1 MNNKSIILQHLH
13 SLISKNVLGE
23 KQYISR
29 YKGFVGELAFFELLD
44 SKLSIR
50 KTYNGG
56 FFLPIEKQN
65 SSLQNPVY
73 FTVSS
78 SEPDDYIKIYNTIS
92 KIGCS
97 HMFFIKWAD
106 HSPVESWNMVDV
118 MGFNLPMP
126 VPPIITYLFDFHLN
140 CFQVCELSTLLDLY
154 PDRVR
159 KNSIGEKI
167 QELVKNEFIDKL
179 ARFESKHLL
188 DLYVQRLLFDG
199 FIGYGKTHGIP
210 ADIDLIMDSKNL
222 HEILFLEIKEK
233 DLSKRA
239 PKGFGMDVDRIKSIR
254 TLSLMT
260 GTQVYYI
267 VRQVNNQKER
277 LFIKWRYIN
286 MFNFVSCLDDA
297 VIEGGAGMGYEN
309 GSYPTQIC
317 PEQHFG
323 TL

>member
-1 MNNKSIILQHLH
+1 MNNKSVILQHLH

-23 KQYISR
+23 TQYISR
-29 YKGFVGELAFFELLD
+29 YKGFVGELAFLDFLD

-65 SSLQNPVY
+65 SSMQNPVY

-97 HMFFIKWAD
+97 HMFFIKWED
-106 HSPVESWNMVDV
+106 DCPVESWNMVDV
-118 MGFNLPMP
+118 MGFNLHMP
-126 VPPIITYLFDFHLN
+126 VPPMITYLFDFHLN

-154 PDRVR
+154 PNIVR
-159 KNSIGEKI
+159 KNVICNKI
-167 QELVKNEFIDKL
+167 QEFVKNEFIDRL
-179 ARFESKHLL
+179 ASFESKHLL

-199 FIGYGKTHGIP
+199 FIGYRKSHGIP

-239 PKGFGMDVDRIKSIR
+239 PKGFGMDVGRIKSISN
-254 TLSLMT
+254 LSLMT
-260 GTQVYYI
+260 DTNVYYI
-267 VRQVNNQKER
+267 VRQVNNQKQR
-277 LFIKWRYIN
+277 HFIKWRYIN
-286 MFNFVSCLDDA
+286 MLDFVSNLNDA
-297 VIEGGAGMGYEN
+297 VVEGGSGMGYEN
-309 GSYPTQIC
+309 GSYPTKIC